1 MSRNVGRP
9 PETDPDG
16 TVVTKC
22 LVNVT
27 IPSKLAEFLK
37 KNSINRSKLFTRI
50 VTMLYLN
57 EICRFC
63 FHTEITETLT
73 GSKCEG
79 CLSWLTFKQC
89 ANCNADYD
97 MRKDIFD
104 KKNRGLL
111 PAQNPNYNHFCQSK
125 KIELGCMKC
134 IKKGDR
140 L

>member
-1 MSRNVGRP
+1 MSRGVGRP
-9 PETDPDG
+9 PETEPDG
-16 TVVTKC
+16 TVVSKS

-37 KNSINRSKLFTRI
+37 QNGINRSKLFTRI
-50 VTMLYLN
+50 CTMLYLS

-63 FHTEITETLT
+63 FSTTIIDTFT
-73 GSKCEG
+73 GSKCES
-79 CLSWLTFKQC
+79 CESWLTFKTC
-89 ANCNADYD
+89 ENCGSDYD

-111 PAQNPNYNHFCQSK
+111 PSANPNYNHFCQTK
-125 KIELGCMKC
+125 KILKGCTHCCKE
-134 IKKGDR
+134 KER